1 MSCMW
6 LEATILDSAV
16 LEHPDQY
23 IPTISHHISP
33 NESMHFSEDN
43 TENTGDKLLGQK
55 SHSHSTA
62 QPGLQYKPPEYSD
75 SSPI

>member
-16 LEHPDQY
+16 LDHPDQH
-23 IPTISHHISP
+23 IPTMNHHISP

-43 TENTGDKLLGQK
+43 TEDTGDKLL
-55 SHSHSTA
+55 A
-62 QPGLQYKPPEYSD
+62 
-75 SSPI
+75 